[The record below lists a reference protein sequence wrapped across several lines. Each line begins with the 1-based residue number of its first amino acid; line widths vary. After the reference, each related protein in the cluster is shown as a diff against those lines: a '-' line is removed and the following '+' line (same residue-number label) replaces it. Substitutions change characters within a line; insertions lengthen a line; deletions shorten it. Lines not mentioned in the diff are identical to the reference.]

1 MSNTFSIIKKGYSP
15 QEVDDYLI
23 QLEETI
29 DNYKLEEQY
38 ISQALVESHIT
49 AKKIIEEAEIKAFE
63 IEKDALIQL
72 EHLKHELE
80 NTKKKLESFKNDYDI
95 FLERFKDSFTS
106 NELQNVVDTINRLD
120 EIVTLPKK
128 KKTKKKT
135 KKKAV

>member
-1 MSNTFSIIKKGYSP
+1 MSNTFSIIKKGYST

-23 QLEETI
+23 ELEKTI

-49 AKKIIEEAEIKAFE
+49 AKKIIEEAEISAFE

-95 FLERFKDSFTS
+95 FLERFKDSFTT
-106 NELQNVVDTINRLD
+106 NELQGVVDTINQLD
-120 EIVTLPKK
+120 ESISPSNT
-128 KKTKKKT
+128 KTKKKG
-135 KKKAV
+135 